1 MFPHFIQPHL
11 IINNLHSDIEPHPN
25 HNGNGGDCT
34 VYRYLRGYGDL
45 TGKQVVDENG
55 RFWSILAKSFP
66 IVSPTNL
73 RWGNANKENHDYNS
87 NRI

>member
-1 MFPHFIQPHL
+1 MFPHFTHPHL
-11 IINNLHSDIEPHPN
+11 ISNNLHPNIEPHPN
-25 HNGNGGDCT
+25 HNRNGGDCT
-34 VYRYLRGYGDL
+34 VYRCLRGFGKL
-45 TGKQVVDENG
+45 AGKQVVVESG
-55 RFWSILAKSFP
+55 RFWSILAKSLP